1 DTSSGEAHI
10 WSYYV
15 TPLPQAEKAIAMF
28 KYVPFKEQFYDES
41 MAFKLEAPDG
51 FRVTYDK
58 TSDYVVMSP
67 GVSNLT
73 INVCKKSD
81 LLAGRI
87 APLYTFRTK
96 DCGFTTTLY
105 TLQGMHVMFPY
116 AYLSAGGSFTGTD
129 KNQVWCWDMINNSLV
144 YHHVFQ
150 KKYYPAQGSTNE
162 CEGAYPFLDANGKRM
177 MQLNLGQGEAG
188 KRYNRIYAMP
198 EERMLDND
206 N

>member
-1 DTSSGEAHI
+1 
-10 WSYYV
+10 
-15 TPLPQAEKAIAMF
+15 
-28 KYVPFKEQFYDES
+28 KEQFYDDS

-51 FRVTYDK
+51 FRVTYDQ

-81 LLAGRI
+81 LFAGRI